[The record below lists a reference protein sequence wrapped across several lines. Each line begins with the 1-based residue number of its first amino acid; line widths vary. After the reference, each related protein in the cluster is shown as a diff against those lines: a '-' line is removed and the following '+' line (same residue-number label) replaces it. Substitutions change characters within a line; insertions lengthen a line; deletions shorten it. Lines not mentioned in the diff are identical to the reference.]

1 MQYVQKEFIERKI
14 GLQNI
19 QSSQMKDYEQENKML
34 DDAMFD
40 EDEGELIDI
49 ENIDELEKLDM
60 DEGVAKSKEE
70 KCKELI
76 DKGKEKGFLTYSEI
90 IDAFDN
96 VDIEADEIE
105 EFLDNLKALNISI
118 DDEFEDKKIE
128 DNIMELPESVR
139 IDDPVRMYLK
149 EIGKVPLLQPD
160 EEIEIAK
167 HIELGDEYAKKRLIE
182 SNLRLVVSIAKK
194 YLNRGMFFL
203 DLIQEG
209 NMGLIKAVDKFDMSY
224 DVKFSTYAVPMIIGE
239 IKRYLRD
246 DGILKVSRSL
256 KENHYRIYQVR
267 EALTRR
273 LEREPTTGEMAEEMG
288 ISIEELVM
296 TMESGAEVESLHKT
310 IYQGEG
316 TEISLMDK
324 LPEKENRQEK
334 VLDRIFLEEILGTLE
349 AKERRLIYMRY
360 FQNMTQME
368 IAHELG
374 VSQVQVS
381 RMEKRILR
389 SLQESAEK
397 K

>member
-1 MQYVQKEFIERKI
+1 MITENRIFEKNEQFPGEEISVEGNLGLVRLCASRFRGKGIEYEELYSAGCM
-14 GLQNI
+14 GLV
-19 QSSQMKDYEQENKML
+19 KAVK
-34 DDAMFD
+34 
-40 EDEGELIDI
+40 
-49 ENIDELEKLDM
+49 
-60 DEGVAKSKEE
+60 
-70 KCKELI
+70 
-76 DKGKEKGFLTYSEI
+76 
-90 IDAFDN
+90 AFD
-96 VDIEADEIE
+96 
-105 EFLDNLKALNISI
+105 KSRG
-118 DDEFEDKKIE
+118 
-128 DNIMELPESVR
+128 VR
-139 IDDPVRMYLK
+139 
-149 EIGKVPLLQPD
+149 
-160 EEIEIAK
+160 
-167 HIELGDEYAKKRLIE
+167 
-182 SNLRLVVSIAKK
+182 
-194 YLNRGMFFL
+194 
-203 DLIQEG
+203 
-209 NMGLIKAVDKFDMSY
+209 
-224 DVKFSTYAVPMIIGE
+224 FSTYAVPMIIGE

-273 LEREPTTGEMAEEMG
+273 LEREPTTGEMAAEMG

-334 VLDRIFLEEILGTLE
+334 ALDRIFLEEILGTLE